1 MYVIIRRYVG
11 VIKPQEV
18 VRRVSEEFRPI
29 ISKVEGFRGYHLV
42 DTGIDVL
49 ASVTLYI
56 DKAAADRAL
65 LVPSNWVRDSG
76 LTPLLPNPPQVTPG
90 EDVA

>member
-18 VRRVSEEFRPI
+18 LRRVSGEFLPI
-29 ISKVEGFRGYHLV
+29 VSKLEGFRGYHLV

-49 ASVTLYI
+49 ASITLFI
-56 DKAAADRAL
+56 DKAAADKAL
-65 LVPSNWVRDSG
+65 VVQSSWIRDSG
-76 LTPLLPNPPQVTPG
+76 LSPLLPNPPQVTPG

>member
-1 MYVIIRRYVG
+1 MYMIIRRYSG
-11 VIKPQEV
+11 VINPQEV
-18 VRRVSEEFRPI
+18 VRRVSTEFLPI

-42 DTGIDVL
+42 DTGTHVL

-56 DKAAADRAL
+56 DKAAADKAL
-65 LVPSNWVRDSG
+65 LVPSKWVRDSG
-76 LTPLLPNPPQVTPG
+76 LAALLPNLPQVTPG